1 MFPAGAHSATSWES
15 FAGWMRSRFFAR
27 NVTLGL
33 RLLFH
38 ENVITGLLRGFSANS
53 VQFAELGGKASY
65 AILPLEKLRRLRQ
78 HRHSGMYKL
87 HDRWGQAQEGSDPG
101 DMARRL
107 RRLYKYHWRC
117 AMKHSMICILVPTMS
132 MLLFCGPALAQKGG
146 APASAGAPAQ
156 GAQQGAPQ
164 GTQGNAPGYNP
175 NSNPLPN
182 PNSNPNPDPNSTPN
196 PDVANGPNGSNNP
209 NSTAANPNTLANPN
223 ALANPNTPVNQNLQ
237 AVPQGAGNQ
246 IPAQAGAA
254 TAAGA
259 GTNAAVNPANPQA
272 SFAAS
277 PVAISRL
284 FTTLDPNNKGY
295 LSEANVSSNPYLA
308 KNFQTC
314 DTNHD
319 GRLTQAEVSMC
330 MQSMSAGEQ

>member
-1 MFPAGAHSATSWES
+1 MFPQGAHSATSWES
-15 FAGWMRSRFFAR
+15 FAGWMRSRLFAR
-27 NVTLGL
+27 DVTL
-33 RLLFH
+33 RLMSLFH
-38 ENVITGLLRGFSANS
+38 ENVITGLLPGSRASS
-53 VQFAELGGKASY
+53 VQFAEPGGKAGY
-65 AILPLEKLRRLRQ
+65 AILPRLEKSMRLRQ
-78 HRHSGMYKL
+78 H
-87 HDRWGQAQEGSDPG
+87 RWGQAQEDSDPG
-101 DMARRL
+101 DMAWRL
-107 RRLYKYHWRC
+107 RWLHKYHWRC
-117 AMKHSMICILVPTMS
+117 AMKHSMTCILVPTMS
-132 MLLFCGPALAQKGG
+132 LLLFCGPALAQKGG

-164 GTQGNAPGYNP
+164 GAQGNAPGYNP

-196 PDVANGPNGSNNP
+196 PDIANGPNASNNA

-330 MQSMSAGEQ
+330 MQSMPAGEQ